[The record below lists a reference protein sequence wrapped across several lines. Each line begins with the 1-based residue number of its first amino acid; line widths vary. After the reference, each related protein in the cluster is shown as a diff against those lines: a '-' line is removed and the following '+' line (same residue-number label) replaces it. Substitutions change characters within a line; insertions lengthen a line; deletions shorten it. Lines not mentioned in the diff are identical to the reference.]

1 MQMDEFT
8 KKIPD
13 KISVLL
19 TEKEKEFFEKH
30 RDISYSKFVRQA
42 IDRAIENI
50 EENEK

>member
-1 MQMDEFT
+1 MQVDDFT
-8 KKIPD
+8 RKVPS
-13 KISVLL
+13 KISILL

-30 RDISYSKFVRQA
+30 RGIAYSKFVRQA